1 MQAQLQI
8 RQNALEVQDYMKDLF
23 DWQKDIKQ
31 REKAASGSQR
41 SGSDVQPAPRGKA
54 LSSVGAAPSTL
65 QAPGLLPAAKLQS
78 NGTSSTSQ
86 HGGKGTAS
94 ATAAAHTY
102 TSYSKWDKLKVD
114 SDEEE
119 NGESRMPTSK
129 GASTAAAGQKST
141 AAAAAELAS
150 SAPVLPNQSA
160 GQNAATAVVPV
171 PRSQDP
177 SPLPR
182 PTQPARSAALLADP
196 PAAAPLEKLLPLNS
210 PHRPAASSKPGT
222 PAASSASTNSQLP
235 PAALKPTAPA
245 QTQATIPPPSTHQP
259 TASTSSPPPSAS
271 GQLPPALDQ
280 LPPASA
286 QLPPVR
292 NSGEALSAEG
302 WRLRGNQLFKAGQW
316 ALAQQCYSRSLEQ
329 DPCSAAAWANRAMA
343 ALKLGQWREAEAD
356 CSAALEQDPGYVKA
370 FHRRASARLKLGQLR
385 AAASDFEAALLLEP
399 SNASL
404 AAERAAALAS
414 YLQAA
419 QVAPLTQRT
428 RLPVT
433 LLTPPVTPGSGV
445 TREAGPAARGAP
457 AAATGVAV
465 GEGQSGDVAAPKVEP
480 ATKAETPGP
489 PPASLPDA
497 AAAGNAP
504 LHSIT
509 ASGGPAPSSSP
520 TASAPSAPAPSSQPR
535 TTSTNASNH
544 TLTHSPAAASALPA
558 APLAPASV
566 RPSLAAAAS
575 AAAATLASRPAA
587 ARGAPRTSSELES
600 AWRGLKGDL
609 AGQAALLGSLDPAQL
624 PALFKFSV
632 TPALLAGML
641 LALLTA
647 LDVQGGGV
655 QSVGDGTVAE
665 VTAQC
670 KGCALTASRALDVL
684 LGLSALP
691 RLEMAAMCVGRRE
704 REQLSAL
711 WGRVFGCGAH
721 DSAVRLGCD
730 LDQVEKVTAV
740 RQKFKL

>member
-86 HGGKGTAS
+86 HGGKGTAA

-102 TSYSKWDKLKVD
+102 TSYSKWDKLKFD

-119 NGESRMPTSK
+119 SGESRTPASK
-129 GASTAAAGQKST
+129 DASTSATGQPSAAATRSAK
-141 AAAAAELAS
+141 LAS

-160 GQNAATAVVPV
+160 GHNAAAAVVPV
-171 PRSQDP
+171 PRSQDLT
-177 SPLPR
+177 PLPH
-182 PTQPARSAALLADP
+182 PTQPARSTALLGDHPTAT
-196 PAAAPLEKLLPLNS
+196 PLEKLLPLNS

-222 PAASSASTNSQLP
+222 PAASSALTSSQLP

-245 QTQATIPPPSTHQP
+245 QTQATTPPPSMRQP
-259 TASTSSPPPSAS
+259 TASTSSPHPSAS
-271 GQLPPALDQ
+271 GQLPPAPDQ
-280 LPPASA
+280 LPPASS

-445 TREAGPAARGAP
+445 TGEAGPAARGAP

-480 ATKAETPGP
+480 ATTAETPGP

-504 LHSIT
+504 LHSST
-509 ASGGPAPSSSP
+509 ASGGPAPSSP
-520 TASAPSAPAPSSQPR
+520 TASAPSAPSPSSQPR
-535 TTSTNASNH
+535 TTSTNASTH
-544 TLTHSPAAASALPA
+544 TLTHSPAAASAHPA
-558 APLAPASV
+558 APLPPASV
-566 RPSLAAAAS
+566 RPSL

-691 RLEMAAMCVGRRE
+691 RLEMAAMCIGRRE